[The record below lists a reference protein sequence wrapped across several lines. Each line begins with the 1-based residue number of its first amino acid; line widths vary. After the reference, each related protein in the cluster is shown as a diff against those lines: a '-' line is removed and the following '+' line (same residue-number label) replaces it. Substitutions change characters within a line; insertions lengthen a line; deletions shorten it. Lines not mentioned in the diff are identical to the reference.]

1 MKNYSTTE
9 ETDAQ
14 YINTVNRSKLH
25 EKNTWDKIFNDLSS
39 IYNHIPSV
47 GYENSFEENGKYY
60 YKFWSQEE
68 FLSYCDYAKQI
79 NHNRDIV
86 WIQNA
91 YPRCCYFLAV
101 ISIERGDFEAAAK
114 FLRAGVELEPD
125 NPMLLSETGLLL
137 GSIGANT
144 GDKTFFNQAIDCY
157 EKAFNS
163 RTFNTNSQKALAL
176 RGIGFILIEL
186 KEFENAKKFYEES
199 LTWQESDNASNELEI
214 IAKALNDTKAKVIR
228 TGSNFNDANNIV
240 SLKYF
245 YENKTKLPS
254 TLQNK
259 IPSKYTY
266 IWFKASNLLSQGF
279 SQYREN
285 DFFNYPLIEWDEPEL
300 KLCINQIVSYL
311 KGFDPCHFIKVN
323 NIESAKN
330 LLLTFHFEPVIINKI
345 TNHEN
350 QALLEITFKH
360 KVDNDEIT
368 MYFETLDIQFDTFL
382 TNLQLDRFPAWQK
395 ETKKKRW
402 KLW

>member
-163 RTFNTNSQKALAL
+163 RPFNTNSQKALAL

-199 LTWQESDNASNELEI
+199 LTWHINKFTFITKVADAIQKSKKQILKDDCPKCGAKIESRIFLDSSFTVKDLFLISA
-214 IAKALNDTKAKVIR
+214 
-228 TGSNFNDANNIV
+228 
-240 SLKYF
+240 
-245 YENKTKLPS
+245 
-254 TLQNK
+254 
-259 IPSKYTY
+259 
-266 IWFKASNLLSQGF
+266 GF
-279 SQYREN
+279 S
-285 DFFNYPLIEWDEPEL
+285 EL
-300 KLCINQIVSYL
+300 V
-311 KGFDPCHFIKVN
+311 
-323 NIESAKN
+323 
-330 LLLTFHFEPVIINKI
+330 
-345 TNHEN
+345 
-350 QALLEITFKH
+350 
-360 KVDNDEIT
+360 
-368 MYFETLDIQFDTFL
+368 
-382 TNLQLDRFPAWQK
+382 
-395 ETKKKRW
+395 
-402 KLW
+402 